1 METITVL
8 VLASVVVWI
17 GIGGYLAM
25 LMTRQ
30 KKLALRLAHLEMN
43 SDEEK

>member
-17 GIGGYLAM
+17 GFGGYLAM
-25 LMTRQ
+25 LVTKQ
-30 KKLALRLAHLEMN
+30 KKLALRLAQMELKA
-43 SDEEK
+43 DE